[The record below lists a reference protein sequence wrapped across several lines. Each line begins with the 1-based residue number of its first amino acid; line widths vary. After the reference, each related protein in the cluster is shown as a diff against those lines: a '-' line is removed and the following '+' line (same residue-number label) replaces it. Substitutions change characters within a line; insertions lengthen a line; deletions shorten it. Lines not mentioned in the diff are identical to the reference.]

1 MFPVDPRLCLLIP
14 AKSTD
19 GGGCLPYLE
28 LFGLGG
34 DLLFFM
40 VLFLLAYY
48 KLEQSGTLVTV
59 EGSSARRLTLD
70 PPVSFGCLQSATS
83 S

>member
-1 MFPVDPRLCLLIP
+1 
-14 AKSTD
+14 
-19 GGGCLPYLE
+19 
-28 LFGLGG
+28 LFTISWTLWIGG

-48 KLEQSGTLVTV
+48 KLEQSGTLLTV
-59 EGSSARRLTLD
+59 EGYSARRLTLD

-83 S
+83 SCLPVLAGVTHLHVD